1 MLQSNRRSSR
11 PHRRRRLH
19 HPSKWFVFFL
29 SWRNRHSAL
38 VLWVCRGAQGKA
50 KFSRVV
56 VRVIRVDVLVD
67 GIVSHGVDFVAALE
81 LEVLRVR
88 LIEINAHDCAGV
100 EGVIVSLIALPPGV
114 RHRHGKADKGSS
126 PFLVNEDD
134 ALALGGGRGHRDGRA
149 MEKRKSRERGC
160 VMWLWFFFFLVNCF
174 KRAS

>member
-1 MLQSNRRSSR
+1 M
-11 PHRRRRLH
+11 
-19 HPSKWFVFFL
+19 
-29 SWRNRHSAL
+29 
-38 VLWVCRGAQGKA
+38 LWVCRGAQGKA